1 MRTHGRIAVLMATV
15 LLSGSLAHAEP
26 RPRRWYKDWKWWVGE
41 ALIAG
46 IRAADAHS
54 TVTTHSRCPG
64 CIETN
69 FFLGKRPSTGAVVAI
84 SGAGFS
90 LESALHILSWKYC
103 PDERSRW
110 WRAASYA
117 LVPGV
122 DAAGSIPGIVHNYG
136 LYSQPNAAPSSPMIL
151 RRSQLTISPGVS
163 GTALAPGHF
172 DLPSFRYH
180 SCPGCFGP
188 RVPHTRM
195 AFTPPA

>member
-1 MRTHGRIAVLMATV
+1 MRTRGRIAMLMATV

-26 RPRRWYKDWKWWVGE
+26 RPRRWYKDWKWWAGE

-54 TVTTHSRCPG
+54 TLTTPSRCPG

-69 FFLGKRPSTGAVVAI
+69 LFLGKHPSTGAVVAI
-84 SGAGFS
+84 SSAGFS

-103 PDERSRW
+103 PDENSRW

-122 DAAGSIPGIVHNYG
+122 DSAWSIPGIVHNYG
-136 LYSQPNAAPSSPMIL
+136 LSSQPQPAPSSSMIL
-151 RRSQLTISPGVS
+151 RRPQLTISPGAP
-163 GTALAPGHF
+163 GTAFAPGRF
-172 DLPSFRYH
+172 DLHSLRYH
-180 SCPGCFGP
+180 SCPRCLLLQP
-188 RVPHTRM
+188 
-195 AFTPPA
+195 

>member
-1 MRTHGRIAVLMATV
+1 MSTRGRIALLMATA
-15 LLSGSLAHAEP
+15 LLSASLAHAEP

-54 TVTTHSRCPG
+54 TVTTPSRCPG

-69 FFLGKRPSTGAVVAI
+69 LFLGKHPSTGAIVAI
-84 SGAGFS
+84 SSGGFG

-103 PDERSRW
+103 PNENSRW

-122 DAAGSIPGIVHNYG
+122 DAAGSIPAIVHNYG
-136 LYSQPNAAPSSPMIL
+136 LSSQSQPAPSSSMIL
-151 RRSQLTISPGVS
+151 RRPQLTISPGAR
-163 GTALAPGHF
+163 GTVRAPGRI
-172 DLPSFRYH
+172 DLHSLRDL
-180 SCPGCFGP
+180 SCPTCSLLQP
-188 RVPHTRM
+188 
-195 AFTPPA
+195 